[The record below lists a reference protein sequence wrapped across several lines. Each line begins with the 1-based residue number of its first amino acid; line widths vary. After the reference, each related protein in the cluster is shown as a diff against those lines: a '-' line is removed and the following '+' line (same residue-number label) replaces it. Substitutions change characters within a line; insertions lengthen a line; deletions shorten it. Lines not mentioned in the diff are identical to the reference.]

1 MAKNNRVV
9 PSILLSTGL
18 LLAFQLAVFFVVA
31 ARQALEAQLLAFA
44 ITTVAVHLLL
54 LSFLLSMRDDFA
66 LISSG
71 RSLDRVNVA
80 NLLSMFRISSTPSIL
95 FYLILSREH
104 GTLRILILFTGIA
117 FLTDL
122 FDGFLS
128 RRLHQVTRIGRYLDS
143 MSDYGIL
150 LVICFAI
157 DHFGLISDWFFL
169 LILARFVGQGLGMG
183 ALLLYH
189 GSVESRSTFLGK
201 VAVFAT
207 MVTFGL
213 SLFQLVPSVSESM
226 SRVVTALEF
235 PVAFLLLV
243 SLIEK
248 LLLLRNGFRRAM
260 RERRR
265 NLPEHHSA

>member
-18 LLAFQLAVFFVVA
+18 LLAFQLAVFFIVA
-31 ARQALEAQLLAFA
+31 SRQEFDEEVTPFVITCIGAHLVLL
-44 ITTVAVHLLL
+44 T
-54 LSFLLSMRDDFA
+54 FLLVMREDFA
-66 LISSG
+66 LVPSG
-71 RSLDRVNVA
+71 RPLNRVNIA

-95 FYLILSREH
+95 FFLLLTKEYA
-104 GTLRILILFTGIA
+104 TLRILLFFTGVA

-128 RRLHQVTRIGRYLDS
+128 RRLQQVTRIGRYLDS

-157 DHFGLISDWFFL
+157 DYFGLISDWFFL
-169 LILARFVGQGLGMG
+169 LVLIRFVGQGVGMG
-183 ALLLYH
+183 ALLVYH

-201 VAVFAT
+201 VAVFST

-213 SLFQLVPSVSESM
+213 SLLQLLPSIGKTMVE
-226 SRVVTALEF
+226 VLWVIEF
-235 PVAFLLLV
+235 PVALLLV
-243 SLIEK
+243 ISLIEK
-248 LLLLRNGFRRAM
+248 LLLLKEGFRRAL
-260 RERRR
+260 REHSGRRS
-265 NLPEHHSA
+265 HSL

>member
-1 MAKNNRVV
+1 MTKNNRVV

-18 LLAFQLAVFFVVA
+18 LLVFQLTVFLVVA
-31 ARQALEAQLLAFA
+31 FRQALEEQVLAFA
-44 ITTVAVHLLL
+44 ITSVATHLILL
-54 LSFLLSMRDDFA
+54 AFLLTMRRDFA
-66 LISSG
+66 LVPSG
-71 RSLDRVNVA
+71 RPLERVNLA

-95 FYLILSREH
+95 FYLLLSREYE
-104 GTLRILILFTGIA
+104 TLRILLLFTGVA

-122 FDGFLS
+122 LDGFLS

-157 DHFGLISDWFFL
+157 DHFGLISDWFFVL
-169 LILARFVGQGLGMG
+169 VLIRFVGQGLGMG
-183 ALLLYH
+183 ALLVYH

-213 SLFQLVPSVSESM
+213 SLLQLLPAISESM
-226 SRVVTALEF
+226 GRVMRVIEF
-235 PVAFLLLV
+235 PVAFLLVV
-243 SLIEK
+243 SLVEK
-248 LLLLRNGFRRAM
+248 LLLLRNGFRRAI
-260 RERRR
+260 REQRRKLSER
-265 NLPEHHSA
+265 HSV